1 MPCSHCGS
9 EKSFMHRSS
18 KDFKPIVPKEIQ
30 NEFKE
35 PPPPIV
41 SPQITPPA
49 TPKSTVPISSSS
61 SIANKPL
68 PKPDVLPLKKPEPNT
83 KMSESFTKTQSQE
96 KQIETYLN
104 FKNMLENLDNNIKQ
118 ILQKQEKFEEMILEI
133 SKQLQDQ
140 NRKEL
145 ENQAIKRQEEESSKR
160 NMDNKK
166 NKKKK
171 K

>member
-1 MPCSHCGS
+1 
-9 EKSFMHRSS
+9 
-18 KDFKPIVPKEIQ
+18 
-30 NEFKE
+30 
-35 PPPPIV
+35 
-41 SPQITPPA
+41 
-49 TPKSTVPISSSS
+49 
-61 SIANKPL
+61 
-68 PKPDVLPLKKPEPNT
+68 
-83 KMSESFTKTQSQE
+83 
-96 KQIETYLN
+96 
-104 FKNMLENLDNNIKQ
+104 MLENLDNNIKQ